1 MAHKVT
7 IPLTDDFYDEVEDA
21 FIDRPITAQK
31 FIFDL
36 IKVMC
41 KDAKAGKLNKSC
53 SINII
58 ENGAVKQE
66 FVKLKEVNL
75 EDYKL
80 SSNPEWLPQDMD
92 KDSVRKWEHNVTD
105 KTMEYLELFCKFV
118 GLRFK
123 RYNESI
129 SKIAADK
136 TVKLREELEIAPEN
150 TKEILAKQLEEF
162 VKATVEGDKK
172 TQESI
177 PKCIEECIYSQ
188 IYPKLHEEVMKN
200 MDTEFDKEFEEMYPS
215 KQKVASTPPPPPPP
229 GSRVQPR

>member
-1 MAHKVT
+1 MPHKLT
-7 IPLTDDFYDEVEDA
+7 IPLTDDFYEEVEDA
-21 FIDRPITAQK
+21 FIDKPISAQK
-31 FIFDL
+31 FIFGL
-36 IKVMC
+36 IKGMC

-75 EDYKL
+75 EDYEL
-80 SSNPEWLPQDMD
+80 PSDPEWIPQDMD

-129 SKIAADK
+129 SKVAADK
-136 TVKLREELEIAPEN
+136 TVKLREELENAPEN
-150 TKEILAKQLEEF
+150 IKAVLQKQLEEHE
-162 VKATVEGDKK
+162 KAIVEGDKK
-172 TQESI
+172 TQEGI
-177 PKCIEECIYSQ
+177 PKCIEECVYSQ
-188 IYPKLHEEVMKN
+188 IYPKLHDEVMKN
-200 MDTEFDKEFEEMYPS
+200 MDVEFDKEFEEMYPS
-215 KQKVASTPPPPPPP
+215 AKKTEVKPTPTLPPP
-229 GSRVQPR
+229 R

>member
-1 MAHKVT
+1 MAHKVI
-7 IPLTDDFYDEVEDA
+7 IPLTDDFYEEVEDA
-21 FIDRPITAQK
+21 FIDKPITAQK

-53 SINII
+53 SVNII
-58 ENGAVKQE
+58 ENGSIKQE

-80 SSNPEWLPQDMD
+80 PSNPEWLPKDMD
-92 KDSVRKWEHNVTD
+92 KDSVRLWEHNVTD
-105 KTMEYLELFCKFV
+105 KTMEYIELFCKFV
-118 GLRFK
+118 GLRFQ
-123 RYNESI
+123 RYNESV
-129 SKIAADK
+129 SNVAEDR
-136 TVKLREELEIAPEN
+136 TLKLREELEKAPEN
-150 TKEILAKQLEEF
+150 TKAVLQKQLEEF

-172 TQESI
+172 TQEGI

-200 MDTEFDKEFEEMYPS
+200 MDTEFDKEFEEMYPPP
-215 KQKVASTPPPPPPP
+215 KKVAPTPPLP
-229 GSRVQPR
+229 GTRVQPR